1 MAGGVLSNLNDN
13 IETLDGGQ
21 GMRNKEHKTRIANQ
35 QAMTNSNYQ
44 GTDSSRNKERKT
56 KIPNQQG
63 TENKTVERKTPS

>member
-56 KIPNQQG
+56 KIPN
-63 TENKTVERKTPS
+63 S